1 MLASVSRPA
10 SQVSPFAPR
19 MELVKIPTEKI
30 GYLIGPG
37 GRNIKAM
44 QEAYKVKIGI
54 LDEQGNVQ
62 VAGVDREKVQAC
74 VEAIKGMCETPQ
86 IGTRYNG
93 TVKSI
98 KEFGAF
104 VEILPGVEGLVHV
117 SELDVGYVNKVTDIV
132 QVGDKV
138 DVVIIHVDDRGK
150 IKLSR
155 KALLPGGE
163 APAEGGEGGEGGFEG
178 ERPEGEPAYEGG
190 GDRGGERGGF
200 RGGRGGGRGRGG
212 RGRGRD

>member
-1 MLASVSRPA
+1 MDFKVAGSGLGITALQMDIKIKSVSRATLERALEQARTGRRQILKTMLASVSRPA

-155 KALLPGGE
+155 KALL
-163 APAEGGEGGEGGFEG
+163 EGAQG
-178 ERPEGEPAYEGG
+178 
-190 GDRGGERGGF
+190 GGER
-200 RGGRGGGRGRGG
+200 
-212 RGRGRD
+212 